1 MNIWGGVMFRAA
13 VLLGLV
19 LVSNLALAFSYTV
32 EIPEQE
38 IQEKL
43 AAKMPLKAKKLLAKV
58 ILSNPAV
65 DLIKDSN
72 RIGVAADF
80 EARLPGIKG
89 KGRVNIIGDLSYN
102 PDKGEF
108 YLHKP
113 EIASL
118 TLDKLPD
125 QYDEDI
131 RRVLQPLAA
140 KALEAHPVYKLKDD
154 DLRQK
159 LAKAVLQ
166 SVSVKNEKLV
176 VVLSAF

>member
-1 MNIWGGVMFRAA
+1 MFRTA
-13 VLLGLV
+13 VLLGLM
-19 LVSNLALAFSYTV
+19 LVSNLALAFSYTL

-43 AAKMPLKAKKLLAKV
+43 AAKMPLEAKKLLAKV

-65 DLIKDSN
+65 DLIKDSD

-89 KGRVNIIGDLSYN
+89 KGRVNLIGDLSYSPN
-102 PDKGEF
+102 QGEF

-113 EIASL
+113 EIAGL
-118 TLDKLPD
+118 TVDKVPD
-125 QYDEDI
+125 RYDEDI
-131 RRVLQPLAA
+131 RQVLQALAA
-140 KALEAHPVYKLKDD
+140 KALEKHPVYKLKEDD
-154 DLRQK
+154 VKQK
-159 LAKAVLQ
+159 LAKAMLQ

-176 VVLSAF
+176 VVLSAP